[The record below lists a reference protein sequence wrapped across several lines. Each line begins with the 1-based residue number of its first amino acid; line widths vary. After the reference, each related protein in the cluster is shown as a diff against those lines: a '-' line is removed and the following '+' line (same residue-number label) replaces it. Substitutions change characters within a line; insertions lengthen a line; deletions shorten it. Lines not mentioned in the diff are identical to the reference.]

1 MLPIIVRQ
9 FSACQ
14 EQIPFSVLKP
24 HTAFVVSVAHGLVV
38 SGLLI
43 LLLPAAFDAQTLWFA
58 MPITELLVAV
68 YAAARMRSD
77 THALPATEG

>member
-14 EQIPFSVLKP
+14 EQIPFSVLKQD
-24 HTAFVVSVAHGLVV
+24 TAFVVSVAHGLVV

-68 YAAARMRSD
+68 CAAARMRSD
-77 THALPATEG
+77 TRALPATEG

>member
-24 HTAFVVSVAHGLVV
+24 DTAFVVSVARGLVV

-43 LLLPAAFDAQTLWFA
+43 LLL
-58 MPITELLVAV
+58 LVAV
-68 YAAARMRSD
+68 CAAARIRSN

>member
-24 HTAFVVSVAHGLVV
+24 DTAHGLVV

-68 YAAARMRSD
+68 CAAARMRSD
-77 THALPATEG
+77 TRALPATEG

>member
-68 YAAARMRSD
+68 CAAARMRSD